1 MHVPL
6 NACFFKCG
14 TEGTKKIKNTH
25 THNKQKL
32 GSFYCIQTKE
42 MNHFSYHINC
52 RGNRIACI
60 FVLFHQHTVCYARN
74 THLGRRGGV
83 LRRCGGDR
91 LRGDGV
97 RRRGDGRRRLGDGE
111 RRRLNGEGVLRLG
124 SRRCFWAV
132 WTKIMLIRC
141 RKIHHSSVRLE
152 VQ

>member
-1 MHVPL
+1 MLAFSNVVQ
-6 NACFFKCG
+6 KG
-14 TEGTKKIKNTH
+14 EKKKITH
-25 THNKQKL
+25 TLTINKNLGLFTVFKL
-32 GSFYCIQTKE
+32 KRWITSATTSTAEATGLHVF
-42 MNHFSYHINC
+42 F
-52 RGNRIACI
+52 
-60 FVLFHQHTVCYARN
+60 FLFHQHTVCYAQN

-83 LRRCGGDR
+83 LRRCGGER

-132 WTKIMLIRC
+132 WTKIMRIRC